1 MKLEAFLDTNIL
13 VDALVAAHS
22 DHHAR
27 AVRLVSK
34 ASQGE
39 VILHLSVTVIL
50 EATFVLTRAYRVPR
64 RDIANELTNLL
75 DLKHLVIPD
84 KPLIVATLGLWAE
97 ESPLSFADCYHLV
110 LAKSL
115 GLDAIYT
122 FDKKMCRY
130 SGVERIEP

>member
-1 MKLEAFLDTNIL
+1 MKSEAFLDTNIL
-13 VDALVAAHS
+13 IDALVPAHA

-27 AVRLVSK
+27 AVRLISK
-34 ASQGE
+34 ASHGD

-75 DLKHLVIPD
+75 HLNNLVIPD
-84 KPLIVATLGLWAE
+84 KPLIAATLRLWTE

-110 LAKSL
+110 LASSL
-115 GLDAIYT
+115 GLDAIYS
-122 FDKKMCRY
+122 FDRKMGRY
-130 SGVERIEP
+130 PRVERIEP